1 MAVADILSPADVF
14 CDMKASGKRKLLSD
28 LSVIVASRAGL
39 EAGPVFEALWARE
52 MLASTAV
59 GRGVALPHGRI
70 PGLSRIAALFVKLQH
85 PIAFGAPDDLPVDLV
100 FLLLTPAEA
109 GADHLKALARI
120 SRLMRQGG
128 LCEQLRSARSADA
141 LYVLLTEPPAGSR
154 AA

>member
-1 MAVADILSPADVF
+1 MTVADILSPADVF

-70 PGLSRIAALFVKLQH
+70 PGLSRIAGLFAKLQN

-141 LYVLLTEPPAGSR
+141 LYALLTEPPAGSR

>member
-1 MAVADILSPADVF
+1 MTVADILSTADVF
-14 CDMKASGKRKLLSD
+14 CDLKASGKRKLLSD

-59 GRGVALPHGRI
+59 GRGVALPHGRM
-70 PGLSRIAALFVKLQH
+70 PGLSRIAGLFAKLQN

-141 LYVLLTEPPAGSR
+141 LYALLTEPPAGSR

>member
-1 MAVADILSPADVF
+1 MSVADILSPADVF
-14 CDMKASGKRKLLSD
+14 CDLKTSGKRRLLSD
-28 LSVIVASRAGL
+28 LSATMASRAGL

-70 PGLSRIAALFVKLQH
+70 PGLPRIAGLFVKLQGA
-85 PIAFGAPDDLPVDLV
+85 IAFGAPDDLPVDLF

-128 LCEQLRSARSADA
+128 LCEQLRSARSSDA
-141 LYVLLTEPPAGSR
+141 LYALLTEPPAGSR

>member
-1 MAVADILSPADVF
+1 MTVADILSPADVF

-59 GRGVALPHGRI
+59 GRGVALPHGRL
-70 PGLSRIAALFVKLQH
+70 PGLSRIAGLFAKLQN

-141 LYVLLTEPPAGSR
+141 LYALLTEPPAGSR

>member
-70 PGLSRIAALFVKLQH
+70 PGLSRITGLFAKLQQ

-100 FLLLTPAEA
+100 FLLLTPADA

-120 SRLMRQGG
+120 SRLMRHGG
-128 LCEQLRSARSADA
+128 RCEQLRSARTADA
-141 LYVLLTEPPAGSR
+141 LYALLTEPPAGSR